1 MKKISL
7 SIAFLMIGVIAFAQQ
22 ALFGGSQLVSP
33 EIHPDNTV
41 TFRLLAPKAV
51 KVQITGDFLPKAKM
65 QTERGL
71 IDIPGTTDLVE
82 KENGVWE
89 YTTPEPLPSELYSYS
104 FIVDGF
110 KTNDPSNVFLNRDV
124 KSITNIFI
132 IGGNPGDLY
141 KVNKVPHGTVARRWY
156 NSPGL
161 GMERRLTI
169 YTPAGY
175 ENSGK
180 RYPVLYLLHGAGGDE
195 EAWIARGRTAQIM
208 DNLIAQGKAKPMIV
222 VMTNGNA
229 GQEAAPGES
238 SYDQQPSMNQPGNIP
253 GKFEAAF
260 PDVVN
265 FIDKNYRTIKQK
277 SGRAIS
283 GLSMGGGHTINIS
296 MDFPDMFDYIGVFSS
311 TLFRQGNDYSEAIEK
326 LKVQFAK
333 KPKLYW
339 IAIGK
344 DDFLYK
350 SCTEFRQRLDENNL
364 KYTYFE
370 NGEGHIWKNWRIY
383 LSMFAPQLFQ

>member
-51 KVQITGDFLPKAKM
+51 KVQVTGDFLPKVKI
-65 QTERGL
+65 QTERGPM
-71 IDIPGTTDLVE
+71 DVAGTTDLVE

-156 NSPGL
+156 DSPGL

-175 ENSGK
+175 ETSGK

-195 EAWIARGRTAQIM
+195 EAWIALGRTAQIM

-238 SYDQQPSMNQPGNIP
+238 SDGSQPDMRQPGNVP

-265 FIDKNYRTIKQK
+265 FIDKNYRTIKKK

-311 TLFRQGNDYSEAIEK
+311 SLFRQGDERTQSIEK
-326 LKVQFAK
+326 LKTQFSK
-333 KPKLYW
+333 NPKLYW

-350 SCTEFRQRLDENNL
+350 SCTEFRKLLDDNGL

-383 LSMFAPQLFQ
+383 LTMFAPQLFQ